1 MSRLSFAA
9 VALALIL
16 PVTALAD
23 SKKKPDPRK
32 AASPVVIPAIAY
44 GEAKPASYA
53 APAPVPVA
61 ATPCP
66 NGDCGRAGG
75 RFAGGSYGG
84 RLGVFLIDENHECA
98 PDGCPKP
105 IGCGNFWTE
114 KKFIFGSCRQFFG
127 TAGATVGVHR
137 NAVEQP

>member
-23 SKKKPDPRK
+23 SKRKPDPRP
-32 AASPVVIPAIAY
+32 AVIPAIAY
-44 GEAKPASYA
+44 GEAKPASYT

-61 ATPCP
+61 VSSCP
-66 NGDCGRAGG
+66 NGDCGRGGG
-75 RFAGGSYGG
+75 RFGGGSFGG
-84 RLGVFLIDENHECA
+84 RLGFALIDDNHECA

-137 NAVEQP
+137 AAVEQP